1 LARREEPPL
10 RRSEGGV
17 APQPPERAGEI
28 REGPAKEEA
37 SGLSER
43 HIDAEGERRLIEAGF
58 LPEASH
64 VGKRRWKDPDTGRS
78 MTGGAALDKV
88 ERREEQEL
96 EEAGWE
102 QVEVQ
107 GRTYWCRPDTG
118 HLYPR
123 GPAYD
128 VHKRRDQG

>member
-1 LARREEPPL
+1 
-10 RRSEGGV
+10 
-17 APQPPERAGEI
+17 
-28 REGPAKEEA
+28 
-37 SGLSER
+37 
-43 HIDAEGERRLIEAGF
+43 
-58 LPEASH
+58 
-64 VGKRRWKDPDTGRS
+64 
-78 MTGGAALDKV
+78 MTGDAALDQV

-107 GRTYWCRPDTG
+107 GRTYWSRPDTG

-128 VHKRRDQG
+128 VHKCRDQG

>member
-1 LARREEPPL
+1 MGA
-10 RRSEGGV
+10 GGM
-17 APQPPERAGEI
+17 
-28 REGPAKEEA
+28 
-37 SGLSER
+37 SER
-43 HIDAEGERRLIEAGF
+43 HIDAEGERRLMEADF
-58 LPEASH
+58 LPEESH
-64 VGKRRWKDPDTGRS
+64 VGKRRWKDPDTGRA
-78 MTGGAALDKV
+78 MPGDAALDQV

-107 GRTYWCRPDTG
+107 DRHYWRRLDTG

-128 VHKRRDQG
+128 VHTRRDQG

>member
-1 LARREEPPL
+1 MWA
-10 RRSEGGV
+10 GGM
-17 APQPPERAGEI
+17 
-28 REGPAKEEA
+28 
-37 SGLSER
+37 SER

-58 LPEASH
+58 LPVESRL
-64 VGKRRWKDPDTGRS
+64 GKRRWKDPDTGHT
-78 MTGGAALDKV
+78 MPGGAALDQV

-102 QVEVQ
+102 QVAVQ
-107 GRTYWCRPDTG
+107 GRPYWRRPDTG

-128 VHKRRDQG
+128 VHTRRDQG

>member
-1 LARREEPPL
+1 LLEE
-10 RRSEGGV
+10 
-17 APQPPERAGEI
+17 
-28 REGPAKEEA
+28 
-37 SGLSER
+37 
-43 HIDAEGERRLIEAGF
+43 
-58 LPEASH
+58 SH
-64 VGKRRWKDPDTGRS
+64 VGKRCWKDPDTGRS
-78 MTGGAALDKV
+78 MPGGAALDKV

-96 EEAGWE
+96 EDAGWE

-128 VHKRRDQG
+128 VHKRRDQGRGSD